1 MGFLD
6 KLKNVVR
13 WATVTGPVDQTQQF
27 PVQQLTYKGK
37 VANCMMVFPYGMY
50 SHVST
55 TDALVMMFA
64 VEGNA
69 DNRAGI
75 PAIPQKRP
83 VDLEQNEV
91 AIYHPFTNSFIKF
104 RNNGNIE
111 IDTAP
116 VNAETGEQ
124 TLGSI
129 TVNCVNATVTASENV
144 NVTAI
149 QNIGLT
155 CVEATVTAST
165 SVTIDTPETTIT
177 GNLTVQGDTTLTSTV
192 TSGGKDISDTH
203 THVGSPSAPTGG
215 VSNTGAPV

>member
-1 MGFLD
+1 MGFLN
-6 KLKNVVR
+6 KLKNIVR
-13 WATVTGPVDQTQQF
+13 WATVTGPVNQAQQF
-27 PVQQLTYKGK
+27 PVQQVTYKGK
-37 VANCMMVFPYGMY
+37 VANCMMVFPYGVY
-50 SHVST
+50 AHVSS
-55 TDALVMMFA
+55 TDVLTMMFA

-104 RNNGNIE
+104 RNNGDIS

-116 VNAETGEQ
+116 IDPVTGVQ
-124 TLGSI
+124 TLGNI
-129 TVNCVNATVTASENV
+129 IINCVNATVTASENV
-144 NVTAI
+144 SVTAI

-155 CVEATVTAST
+155 GVEATVTASA

-177 GNLTVQGDTTLTSTV
+177 GNLTVDGNTTLSSTV

-203 THVGSPSAPTGG
+203 TDTGSPSAPSGG
-215 VSNTGAPV
+215 VTNTGVVV